1 MNLSRNQY
9 GYRDPTAEKALT
21 HIMSEQKRKERRRR
35 KRMRT
40 AEPDKYIRLSDLFHI
55 ANKYRIPRDIRA
67 REEIIRASATV
78 PEWNDPEKEAPPDDE
93 ILFVIVDGKDGSIT
107 FSHAIMTANYYPEDG
122 GWELEQY
129 PDCKDFTVLRWQRPE
144 LPAELR
150 DGSVY

>member
-9 GYRDPTAEKALT
+9 GYRDPTAEKAIT

-78 PEWNDPEKEAPPDDE
+78 PEWKDPEKDPPPDDD
-93 ILFVIVDGKDGSIT
+93 ILFVIVDGKYGNIS
-107 FSHAIMTANYYPEDG
+107 FHHAILTANYYANE

-129 PDCKDFTVLRWQRPE
+129 PDCKDFTVLRWQLPVLPE
-144 LPAELR
+144 ELR
-150 DGSVY
+150 YKSPY

>member
-9 GYRDPTAEKALT
+9 GYRDPTAEKAIT

-40 AEPDKYIRLSDLFHI
+40 VEPERYIRLSDLYHI
-55 ANKYRIPRDIRA
+55 ANKYNIPRDIRA
-67 REEIIRASATV
+67 REEIIKASATV
-78 PEWNDPEKEAPPDDE
+78 PEWKDPEKDPPPDDD
-93 ILFVIVDGKDGSIT
+93 ILFVIVNGKHGNIT
-107 FSHAIMTANYYPEDG
+107 FCHAIMTANYYPDE

-144 LPAELR
+144 LPVELR

>member
-9 GYRDPTAEKALT
+9 GYRDPTAEKAIT

-35 KRMRT
+35 KRMRIV
-40 AEPDKYIRLSDLFHI
+40 EPERYIRLSDLYHI
-55 ANKYRIPRDIRA
+55 ANKYNIPRDIRA

-78 PEWNDPEKEAPPDDE
+78 PEWKDPEKEAPPDDE
-93 ILFVIVDGKDGSIT
+93 ILFVIVDGKYGNISFHHTIL
-107 FSHAIMTANYYPEDG
+107 TANYYANE

-144 LPAELR
+144 LPVELR